1 MGLDLTAEWKTVNE
15 ETQEKKIVLTAER
28 VYEIFKRISDEECIV
43 LGLDPRFARPDWMIV
58 TVMPVPPLCV
68 RPAVV
73 MFGSARNQDDLTHK
87 LSDIIKANNQLRR
100 NEQNGAAAHIIS
112 EDTKMLQFHVATFTD
127 NELPG
132 LPKVCFY

>member
-1 MGLDLTAEWKTVNE
+1 L
-15 ETQEKKIVLTAER
+15 
-28 VYEIFKRISDEECIV
+28 
-43 LGLDPRFARPDWMIV
+43 
-58 TVMPVPPLCV
+58 
-68 RPAVV
+68 
-73 MFGSARNQDDLTHK
+73 QDDLTHK

>member
-28 VYEIFKRISDEECIV
+28 VYEILKRISDEECIV

-132 LPKVCFY
+132 LPKVCF